1 MITMMI
7 AQKSAGNSMKLEPVL
22 VRDIYRTI
30 FTFTV

>member
-1 MITMMI
+1 MFSKMIP
-7 AQKSAGNSMKLEPVL
+7 QKSVGSFVKLQPVL